1 MAKAVSMSRN
11 PGLAK
16 MAKTE
21 KGKAVVKKFGYDP
34 NRMVAKDGG
43 LKSSDLTEEG
53 KRRIKSRMTGGDST
67 GILFPEVYSGKK
79 DKESK
84 SKQSRAGRTNL
95 KDGGCAQ
102 IRGFGKARRPKK

>member
-1 MAKAVSMSRN
+1 
-11 PGLAK
+11 
-16 MAKTE
+16 
-21 KGKAVVKKFGYDP
+21 
-34 NRMVAKDGG
+34 
-43 LKSSDLTEEG
+43 
-53 KRRIKSRMTGGDST
+53 MTGGDST

-102 IRGFGKARRPKK
+102 IRGFGKARRPNR